1 MRMMKLALVTGLALL
16 IASGSAYAITVKKR
30 IEAPGLPPEVWAEVG
45 AFCAIEKWHP
55 AVAKCEE
62 TKEGDVTFRTLTL
75 KDGGK
80 IKEKLTGTE
89 DVAYTYDIVESP
101 LPVKNYKSKLW
112 LELDDEPDRTVIFWQ
127 SDFDA
132 NGKSDE
138 EAKKIITG
146 ILGDGVKGIKKVAID
161 RLRCQ
166 APRRS
171 PLATTTMTTATRSRP
186 SFRSKA
192 RRSSSG
198 APFSYLQQ
206 SGNDALARRRPVA
219 S

>member
-1 MRMMKLALVTGLALL
+1 MRILKLALATGFALL

-62 TKEGDVTFRTLTL
+62 SKEGDVTFRTLTL

-89 DVAYTYDIVESP
+89 DVAYTYEIVESP
-101 LPVKNYKSKLW
+101 LPIKNYKSKLW
-112 LELDDEPDRTVIFWQ
+112 LEVDDEPDRTVIYWQ

-132 NGKSDE
+132 NGASDD

-146 ILGDGVKGIKKVAID
+146 ILGDGVKGIKKIAIAAWD
-161 RLRCQ
+161 TKHPDE
-166 APRRS
+166 A
-171 PLATTTMTTATRSRP
+171 A
-186 SFRSKA
+186 
-192 RRSSSG
+192 G
-198 APFSYLQQ
+198 
-206 SGNDALARRRPVA
+206 RRRRQDGDKN
-219 S
+219 